1 MEGTIQN
8 NFSKSWKLLRQ
19 IIYVVE
25 FRSSK
30 SFVFAVHSN
39 FTCDSESYDFLKLYR
54 RIQNPVNSIQL
65 EGIRTFWH
73 RKLCMKTC
81 DNWKYFWI
89 LTIFLVWYF
98 FEPKCPNICNTYY
111 SQKNL
116 KYFGVEILIV
126 YRVLEHLKIYQVFMY
141 NFLCWVVLGIF

>member
-1 MEGTIQN
+1 MFIVKTWTLRKDIRAKKFIKIHKNISWYYTESINWGHTSNFIRNFEKNFVCWNKVMEGTIQN

-19 IIYVVE
+19 IIYLVE

-81 DNWKYFWI
+81 YNWKYFWI
-89 LTIFLVWYF
+89 LTFFLVW
-98 FEPKCPNICNTYY
+98 
-111 SQKNL
+111 
-116 KYFGVEILIV
+116 
-126 YRVLEHLKIYQVFMY
+126 
-141 NFLCWVVLGIF
+141 

>member
-54 RIQNPVNSIQL
+54 RIQNPVNSIHF
-65 EGIRTFWH
+65 EGIRTF
-73 RKLCMKTC
+73 
-81 DNWKYFWI
+81 
-89 LTIFLVWYF
+89 
-98 FEPKCPNICNTYY
+98 
-111 SQKNL
+111 
-116 KYFGVEILIV
+116 
-126 YRVLEHLKIYQVFMY
+126 
-141 NFLCWVVLGIF
+141 